1 MAKKCKK
8 ALQDGLVEYPMSKED
23 REREHRWQTESD
35 YRTLKEFQMIKKD
48 PARHKRLL
56 AYMKEEADFIQELSE
71 DAFLAKIGLKKE
83 A

>member
-1 MAKKCKK
+1 MGDEIT
-8 ALQDGLVEYPMSKED
+8 LSKED
-23 REREHRWQTESD
+23 IEREHRWQTESD
-35 YRTLKEFQMIKKD
+35 YRTLKEFKMIKKD

-56 AYMKEEADFIQELSE
+56 AYIKEEVEFVQELSD

>member
-1 MAKKCKK
+1 MPKKCKK
-8 ALQDGLVEYPMSKED
+8 ALQAMGEYPIISKE
-23 REREHRWQTESD
+23 EQEHDLRWHTEGD
-35 YRTLKEFQMIKKD
+35 YRTLKEFKMIKKD

-56 AYMKEEADFIQELSE
+56 AYIQEEVDLTKELSD

>member
-8 ALQDGLVEYPMSKED
+8 ALEAMGDEITLSKED
-23 REREHRWQTESD
+23 TEREHRWQTESD

-56 AYMKEEADFIQELSE
+56 AYMKEEVEFIQEHSD
-71 DAFLAKIGLKKE
+71 DAFFAKIGLKKE